1 SPIILLHM
9 LFIVMCHH
17 YIKWYRF
24 LSLYTLFIPCTFL
37 IFVVFLLS
45 RSRFGGWSGSLFKSV
60 IRFHSLFQWFFRLN
74 IVTMIGVNDFFI
86 PKIRYPYRFVNN
98 VINDV
103 CFIFIRRLVTIVIM
117 VFLCQK
123 CLFNDIG

>member
-1 SPIILLHM
+1 MLILFIIL
-9 LFIVMCHH
+9 I
-17 YIKWYRF
+17 YIKCYSF
-24 LSLYTLFIPCTFL
+24 LSLFTLFIPCTFL

-98 VINDV
+98 VINDE
-103 CFIFIRRLVTIVIM
+103 
-117 VFLCQK
+117 
-123 CLFNDIG
+123 IGSAHV